1 MYPIDLI
8 YDIHRQPDNYAELLR
23 PWQESLDQVWA
34 EDIFQ
39 RQLQRWQDFRKWQND
54 NRDRKDE
61 DDSFPAYVERE
72 KSMVQ
77 RYFLRRSRAKRL
89 AEIEADPSCLQSDWE
104 DEQWERERQRRC
116 CREHGCREFRD
127 YVDAVKR
134 RLASHDF
141 TQSFDLDEDPKK
153 QDRLTTWIEYLNYEY
168 WWLDKYTSDIERLE
182 PDHEKLWQ
190 ELAERKILKSHETKE
205 FVRTDASGMERE
217 REKDQAMKA
226 FQRAESEAK
235 RVYVLTQE
243 DPKRLRIPKTKRI
256 SMMKD
261 VTEKLLAAKRR
272 WEQARNQSF
281 LIVQFVR
288 ATFGYA
294 GAKRQAARQRILVQ
308 WVLDQVPL
316 VEAEMKPAKSNGV
329 KPGVRIGTKR
339 QLTTD
344 EATLER
350 QASKRVKCNLRE
362 TTPVNARASSRTIC
376 MQPGSRK
383 VMSQA
388 AQDSPS
394 GRCTSGDIQ
403 QENDAEAVPRGLRRS
418 ARIAARQDA
427 LVKAIKPK
435 APEHMSRS
443 KTEAIAAKSPRQT
456 PLVGH
461 ARARLSK
468 THSRRKNQDGL
479 AKPGRRSERPR

>member
-1 MYPIDLI
+1 MSDAELAHFMKKHRLPSGDYDLPVDGWDKLSRDDRSRLAGRLEAQKGSLSLSPVACSRPLDLDDLDARLRRVSPNESYSTRRQTETKTQSRSPTPPYDPTEVETETYHKLVETGGRPLYPIDLI

-168 WWLDKYTSDIERLE
+168 WWLDKHTSDIERLE

-329 KPGVRIGTKR
+329 KPG
-339 QLTTD
+339 
-344 EATLER
+344 
-350 QASKRVKCNLRE
+350 
-362 TTPVNARASSRTIC
+362 
-376 MQPGSRK
+376 
-383 VMSQA
+383 
-388 AQDSPS
+388 
-394 GRCTSGDIQ
+394 
-403 QENDAEAVPRGLRRS
+403 
-418 ARIAARQDA
+418 
-427 LVKAIKPK
+427 
-435 APEHMSRS
+435 
-443 KTEAIAAKSPRQT
+443 
-456 PLVGH
+456 
-461 ARARLSK
+461 
-468 THSRRKNQDGL
+468 
-479 AKPGRRSERPR
+479 

>member
-1 MYPIDLI
+1 MNSSEAETTKVSVGDVALMSDAELAHFMKKHRLPSGDYDLPVDGWDKLSRDDRSRLAGRLESPTPPYDSTELETETYHKLVETGGRPLYPIDLVQ
-8 YDIHRQPDNYAELLR
+8 DIHRQPDNYAELLR
-23 PWQESLDQVWA
+23 PWQDSLDQVWA

-61 DDSFPAYVERE
+61 DDSFPAYVKRE
-72 KSMVQ
+72 KSMIQ
-77 RYFLRRSRAKRL
+77 RYCLRRSRAKRL

-104 DEQWERERQRRC
+104 DEQWERERQRRL

-141 TQSFDLDEDPKK
+141 TQSFDLHEDPKK

-168 WWLDKYTSDIERLE
+168 WWLDKHTSDIERLE

-190 ELAERKILKSHETKE
+190 ELAERNILKSHETKE

-235 RVYVLTQE
+235 RVYMLTQE

-261 VTEKLLAAKRR
+261 ATERLLAAKRR

-294 GAKRQAARQRILVQ
+294 GAKRQAARQRILVHQ
-308 WVLDQVPL
+308 REGFIKNHLH
-316 VEAEMKPAKSNGV
+316 AA
-329 KPGVRIGTKR
+329 RIQEG
-339 QLTTD
+339 D
-344 EATLER
+344 EP
-350 QASKRVKCNLRE
+350 S
-362 TTPVNARASSRTIC
+362 
-376 MQPGSRK
+376 GSRFTI
-383 VMSQA
+383 
-388 AQDSPS
+388 
-394 GRCTSGDIQ
+394 R
-403 QENDAEAVPRGLRRS
+403 
-418 ARIAARQDA
+418 
-427 LVKAIKPK
+427 
-435 APEHMSRS
+435 
-443 KTEAIAAKSPRQT
+443 
-456 PLVGH
+456 PLHLWRYPTG
-461 ARARLSK
+461 
-468 THSRRKNQDGL
+468 
-479 AKPGRRSERPR
+479 E